1 MQYGSSK
8 INNVVIRKSIS
19 YLYGVARR
27 KRLMINRNVI
37 LIHIHLI
44 EYEIP
49 YAKGINLGVLFD
61 WPMGMGVAMDDLP
74 KIFLQLV

>member
-49 YAKGINLGVLFD
+49 YGKGINLGALFE
-61 WPMGMGVAMDDLP
+61 WPMGMGVAMDNLP